1 VRSRSGFRA
10 SRVRAVRVEARA
22 KLNLGLAVGPRRPD
36 GYHELATVFQSIS
49 LADTLVVRP
58 RPNGF
63 RLSVHDED
71 VAIRGRGP
79 SAGVPSGPDNLVL
92 RAARLF
98 QRRVGLKGGASF
110 QLIKRIP
117 AGAGLGGGS
126 SDAAATL
133 LGLERLQEAR
143 LDPRQRQEMA
153 EELGSDV
160 PFVMQGGTAL
170 GFGRGERL
178 IRTRLARPFRAVV
191 AVPSWRISTVRAY
204 RRIDR
209 IKYGL
214 TGWAAKLRSAQLL
227 ERAEVT
233 AIRCMRLGNSFEEVL
248 GNRKKD
254 FESLTTRMRKAGVYQ
269 LRMTGSGS
277 AVFGILRPR
286 VDVTSVIARFQGS
299 ERLYGV
305 KSTRTGL
312 RVVVDRV

>member
-1 VRSRSGFRA
+1 
-10 SRVRAVRVEARA
+10 VRAIRVEARA

-36 GYHELATVFQSIS
+36 GYHQLATVFQSIS
-49 LADTLVVRP
+49 LADTLVIRP
-58 RPNGF
+58 QPKGF
-63 RLSVHDED
+63 RLRVRWED
-71 VAIRGRGP
+71 AAMRGRGP
-79 SAGVPSGPDNLVL
+79 DEAVPSGPDNLVL
-92 RAARLF
+92 RAARVF
-98 QRRVGLKGGASF
+98 QRRVGFQGGASF

-117 AGAGLGGGS
+117 TGAGLGGGS

-133 LGLERLQEAR
+133 LGLERLKRVR

-153 EELGSDV
+153 KELGSDV

-178 IRTRLARPFRAVV
+178 VQTRLARSFRAIL

-227 ERAEVT
+227 EREEVT
-233 AIRCMRLGNSFEEVL
+233 AVRCMRLGNSFEEVL

-254 FESLTTRMRKAGVYQ
+254 FESLTTRLRRAGIDQ
-269 LRMTGSGS
+269 PRMTGSGS

-286 VDVTSVIARFQGS
+286 VGVTTVIARFHGS
-299 ERLYGV
+299 ERLYVV